1 MTREEKIKALEEKL
15 FKEIDERKRKYI
27 SDLNWALE
35 PHYLSN
41 DIFYRSTMALA
52 TVVSLENVLNCSFDI
67 FNETNSS
74 GDYIIKED
82 TLDILLKKDYILTS
96 ICKGEY
102 LHDNF
107 SDEWWEHNS
116 ISTYERLAYYRKKR
130 EESGNN

>member
-67 FNETNSS
+67 FNEINSS
-74 GDYIIKED
+74 GDYIIKEASV
-82 TLDILLKKDYILTS
+82 IIPP
-96 ICKGEY
+96 
-102 LHDNF
+102 
-107 SDEWWEHNS
+107 
-116 ISTYERLAYYRKKR
+116 
-130 EESGNN
+130 

>member
-1 MTREEKIKALEEKL
+1 MTREEKVKNLKEKL
-15 FKEIDERKRKYI
+15 FKEIDERKYKYV

-41 DIFYRSTMALA
+41 NIFYRSAMALA
-52 TVVSLENVLNCSFDI
+52 TVVNLENVLNCSFDI

-74 GDYIIKED
+74 GDYIIRED

-102 LHDNF
+102 LHEDF

-116 ISTYERLAYYRKKR
+116 ISRYERLAYYKNKK
-130 EESGNN
+130 EESENS